1 MIPTVRR
8 SIHTLTTWL
17 VLVAY
22 MLSGISPAQQLVVCL
37 EPDGGIVLEAA
48 LDSGCTPCGET
59 EDSAPD
65 SELLAA
71 ECCPC
76 VDIPLPSQGEGP
88 QAKPRASD
96 AQSPW
101 AAVLP
106 PSCPSTVAWVEPVEL
121 PLGAGDQPRPAQRLA
136 LIRTVILRV

>member
-1 MIPTVRR
+1 MPR

-22 MLSGISPAQQLVVCL
+22 MLSGVSPAQQLVVCL
-37 EPDGGIVLEAA
+37 EPGGGIVLEAA
-48 LDSGCTPCGET
+48 VDSGCTPCGAT
-59 EDSAPD
+59 EDSAREGEQ
-65 SELLAA
+65 SAA

-88 QAKPRASD
+88 QAKPRALD

-106 PSCPSTVAWVEPVEL
+106 PSCSSTVAWVEPAGL
-121 PLGAGDQPRPAQRLA
+121 PRCAGDQPRPAQRIA